1 MAMKVSD
8 PTYFVL
14 KRLHSLTG
22 IVPIGLFLL
31 EHLFTNSKA
40 LQGAVAFDQAAAELA
55 RIPYVTLVEA
65 IGIWLP
71 IAFHMV
77 LGVIIATT
85 AQANVGQHGYARN
98 WQYTLQRLS
107 GIVLVFYILFHTW
120 MTRFDPNYLHSP
132 SAYAFVHDQVVRPGV
147 FIFYVVGILSACW
160 HFGNGL
166 FGFAIHWGLA
176 TGVRGQR
183 LAARLAFGTFVV
195 LSIVG
200 LNALFAFAG
209 FGFYPDWFSKPHA
222 GEHSTVVYQEGA
234 R

>member
-1 MAMKVSD
+1 MKVSD
-8 PTYFVL
+8 RSYFML

-22 IVPIGLFLL
+22 VVPIGLFLL
-31 EHLFTNSKA
+31 EHFFTNSKA
-40 LQGAVAFDQAAAELA
+40 LQGAASFDQAAADLA

-65 IGIWLP
+65 LGIWLP

-85 AQANVGQHGYARN
+85 WQANAGKHGYAKN
-98 WQYTLQRLS
+98 WMYLLQRVS
-107 GIVLVFYILFHTW
+107 GILLVFYILFHTW
-120 MTRFDPNYLHSP
+120 MTRFDTNYLNSP
-132 SAYAFVHDQVVRPGV
+132 SPYLFVQEQISHPGM
-147 FIFYVVGILSACW
+147 FAFYVAGILAACF
-160 HFGNGL
+160 HLGNGL

-176 TGVRGQR
+176 TGRNAQR
-183 LAARLAFGTFVV
+183 WAGRLSMAVFLA

-209 FGFYPDWFSKPHA
+209 HGFYPDWLTKPHA
-222 GEHSTVVYQEGA
+222 SEHSTVVYQGGS

>member
-1 MAMKVSD
+1 MKVSD
-8 PTYFVL
+8 RTYFVL

-31 EHLFTNSKA
+31 EHFFTNSRA
-40 LQGAVAFDQAAAELA
+40 LQGAAAFDQAAADLA

-65 IGIWLP
+65 LGIWIP

-85 AQANVGQHGYARN
+85 WQANAGRHGYAKN
-98 WQYTLQRLS
+98 WMYVLQRVS
-107 GIVLVFYILFHTW
+107 GIALVFYILFHTW
-120 MTRFDPNYLHSP
+120 MTRFDPNYLNSA
-132 SAYAFVHDQVVRPGV
+132 SAYEFVKHQVSNPGI
-147 FIFYVVGILSACW
+147 FAFYVVGVLSACW

-176 TGVRGQR
+176 TGRNAQRWAGR
-183 LAARLAFGTFVV
+183 LALAVFVA

-200 LNALFAFAG
+200 LNALLAFAG
-209 FGFYPDWFSKPHA
+209 HGFYPDWLTKPHA
-222 GEHSTVVYQEGA
+222 AEHSTVVYQGGQH
-234 R
+234 